1 MSTMQIRMANPSV
14 TLPTD
19 GRVLGMPACAPSYT
33 RVFGT
38 RVSGAI
44 WDKTAERV
52 RTASLVIDAH
62 TTDAF
67 PGIPAWSPPTS

>member
-14 TLPTD
+14 SLPTD
-19 GRVLGMPACAPSYT
+19 GRVLGMPACAPSDT

-44 WDKTAERV
+44 WGTTAERV
-52 RTASLVIDAH
+52 RKASLVIDAH

-67 PGIPAWSPPTS
+67 PGTPAWSPPTS